1 MANTILLPV
10 DLNSSDGDLGS
21 LRAALPLLEAG
32 AVLHV
37 LAVLPDFGLPSVS
50 IQFDRDF
57 VQKLHREAH
66 EQMAKWIAA
75 NIPEGITVEP
85 HIQVGTVYDQI
96 LRTADRLGVDL
107 IVVGAHRP
115 ELSDYLIGSNAA
127 RVVRHAKQ
135 SVYVVRRPYRRAG
148 N

>member
-1 MANTILLPV
+1 MAKTILLPI
-10 DLNSSDGDLGS
+10 DLNSADRDLDS

-57 VQKLHREAH
+57 VQKLHQEARE
-66 EQMAKWIAA
+66 QLAKWIAA
-75 NIPEGITVEP
+75 NVPEGIAVEA
-85 HIQVGTVYDQI
+85 HIQIGTVYDQI
-96 LRTADRLGVDL
+96 LRAANRLGIDL

-115 ELSDYLIGSNAA
+115 EPSDYLIGSNAA

-135 SVYVVRRPYRRAG
+135 SVYVVRRPHRRRDK
-148 N
+148 